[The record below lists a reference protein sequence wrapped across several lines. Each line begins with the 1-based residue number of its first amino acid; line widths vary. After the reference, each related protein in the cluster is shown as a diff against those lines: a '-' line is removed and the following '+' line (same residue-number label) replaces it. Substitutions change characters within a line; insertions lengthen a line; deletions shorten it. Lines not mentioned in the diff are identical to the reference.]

1 MYLHTKFIFII
12 LIAFSYFSYFLSSN
26 TNLKALNKIF
36 LVSLTSLILLAIIF
50 QETITSHLVEILGV
64 GKGSEA
70 ILYLFICMSLS
81 INFILA
87 KKIILL
93 EENIKKV
100 VQKIA
105 LLN

>member
-12 LIAFSYFSYFLSSN
+12 LISFSYFSYFLSSN

-50 QETITSHLVEILGV
+50 QETITSHLVKILGV
-64 GKGSEA
+64 GKGPEA
-70 ILYLFICMSLS
+70 ILYLFICMSFS

-87 KKIILL
+87 KKIIVL